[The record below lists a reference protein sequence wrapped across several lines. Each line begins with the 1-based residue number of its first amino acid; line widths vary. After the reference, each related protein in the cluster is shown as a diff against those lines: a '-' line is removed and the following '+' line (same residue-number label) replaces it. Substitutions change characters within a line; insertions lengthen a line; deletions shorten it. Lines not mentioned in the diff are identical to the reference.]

1 LVVGKGRIAMFK
13 SKKRID
19 PNSTDTLIGENSV
32 FEGKIKSEASI
43 RIEGQILGDV
53 ECFGD
58 VIVGEQGLVKS
69 NITARNA
76 ILAGTVNGNITVKD
90 KLTVTSTGKLNGNI
104 MARSFIIEEG
114 GVFQGNSK
122 MEKNNGNAELKD
134 GELTG
139 KTIELNA
146 NKA

>member
-1 LVVGKGRIAMFK
+1 
-13 SKKRID
+13 
-19 PNSTDTLIGENSV
+19 
-32 FEGKIKSEASI
+32 
-43 RIEGQILGDV
+43 
-53 ECFGD
+53 
-58 VIVGEQGLVKS
+58 
-69 NITARNA
+69 
-76 ILAGTVNGNITVKD
+76 
-90 KLTVTSTGKLNGNI
+90 VTSTGKLNGNI